1 MPDPE
6 QNTVEP
12 ESGND
17 AMTPEELSELKAQLE
32 AEVKAKAEF
41 EAQGAEKDARI
52 AELDTEVSRLTQDVQ
67 ALKGEKESLNL
78 KLTELNGILSQSK
91 ESQAQAVAKYKSLI
105 VGSNPT
111 IPAEL
116 IQGASI
122 DELNASVENARA
134 LVSKIREQVAKEAE
148 TARVP
153 PGAPPRTGVEVE
165 ALSPTEKI
173 KYGLRR

>member
-1 MPDPE
+1 MPNE
-6 QNTVEP
+6 NGTF
-12 ESGND
+12 
-17 AMTPEELSELKAQLE
+17 TPEEVEELKLQLGEELKARDQ
-32 AEVKAKAEF
+32 K
-41 EAQGAEKDARI
+41 I
-52 AELDTEVSRLTQDVQ
+52 AELGTQLLT
-67 ALKGEKESLNL
+67 
-78 KLTELNGILSQSK
+78 LTELQTERDQLKTALENHATEV
-91 ESQAQAVAKYKSLI
+91 ESLKTNLQAAVGKYQGLLLA
-105 VGSNPT
+105 SNPQ
-111 IPAEL
+111 IPHEL